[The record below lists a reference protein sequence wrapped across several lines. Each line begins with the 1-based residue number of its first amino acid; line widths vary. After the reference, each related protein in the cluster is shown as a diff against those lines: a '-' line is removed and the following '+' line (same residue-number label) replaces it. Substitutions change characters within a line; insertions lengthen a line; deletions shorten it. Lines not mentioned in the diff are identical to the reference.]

1 MFPKNISH
9 LTRTLQMESGW
20 CMGSLPLKHGSG
32 GRYCE
37 EHFGQISSTD
47 IVKLSLSQMGFELI
61 ECVCLSVCE
70 SCVCVCVCAR
80 AFVYVCVCV
89 CVSACVCVC
98 LSVSECVSVCVCVY
112 IHTHSL
118 MLRRVR
124 AHKHTHRSLRA
135 LVHA

>member
-80 AFVYVCVCV
+80 VCVCLRVCMRECMCV
-89 CVSACVCVC
+89 CVSLC
-98 LSVSECVSVCVCVY
+98 L
-112 IHTHSL
+112 
-118 MLRRVR
+118 
-124 AHKHTHRSLRA
+124 
-135 LVHA
+135 

>member
-20 CMGSLPLKHGSG
+20 CMGSLPLTHGSG

-61 ECVCLSVCE
+61 ECVFVCE
-70 SCVCVCVCAR
+70 SVCVCVR
-80 AFVYVCVCV
+80 TFVYVYVCVCV
-89 CVSACVCVC
+89 CVSACM
-98 LSVSECVSVCVCVY
+98 CVSLC
-112 IHTHSL
+112 L
-118 MLRRVR
+118 
-124 AHKHTHRSLRA
+124 
-135 LVHA
+135 